1 MKGRSRRSGRE
12 AQSSRPLAGRRK
24 HRSLPG
30 FQSHRAQDNRRLS
43 SRSKRRCPRCSSEIL
58 TCVPANLRT
67 PTWVR
72 CGAISLRVCSHFP
85 PIEGSK
91 FASPVML
98 PPGRARFATM
108 PTPSGSEI
116 PTKTTGI
123 EFVASRT
130 AFRTDVPKATMI
142 AGAEVTS
149 SATTARILEGSVHRS
164 TMWILRPSTKPN
176 SEQAEFKHAPCSL
189 PARSDKPD
197 KDDRGIASFLLSAR
211 CKWPRG
217 GASDQ
222 ANELASPHLTHRERV
237 VLNFWTITFSIGP
250 VRGLRRNNV
259 LHCKSVQG
267 HRRPQ
272 PRWPKARLAS
282 PSEPSYTVPLFGF
295 ADRGARAASPGRA
308 KVVNDT
314 GC

>member
-1 MKGRSRRSGRE
+1 VCEPSHVTARPGKVRDDADTFRIGNTNKDHRNRICRLPHSVQDRRSEGNDDSRCRGHKFGHDGAHFGR
-12 AQSSRPLAGRRK
+12 L
-24 HRSLPG
+24 
-30 FQSHRAQDNRRLS
+30 
-43 SRSKRRCPRCSSEIL
+43 C
-58 TCVPANLRT
+58 
-67 PTWVR
+67 
-72 CGAISLRVCSHFP
+72 P
-85 PIEGSK
+85 PIDDVDI
-91 FASPVML
+91 APL
-98 PPGRARFATM
+98 DQ
-108 PTPSGSEI
+108 
-116 PTKTTGI
+116 TKLR
-123 EFVASRT
+123 ASR
-130 AFRTDVPKATMI
+130 
-142 AGAEVTS
+142 
-149 SATTARILEGSVHRS
+149 
-164 TMWILRPSTKPN
+164 
-176 SEQAEFKHAPCSL
+176 FKHAPCSL